1 MVCLSQQVN
10 KCMQPL
16 REYFANWLGTRR
28 TEEKRTTDDIN
39 VIWCHGAN
47 QTSLSFKYLQ
57 TKTQFPNEI
66 MVNYSSMNRFYD
78 NLEMIADNCK
88 GKGPHFVVGHSMGGL
103 YALHLTKYVR
113 VIGGVSIS
121 TPFRGSSTADWAKY
135 IVPSYPLFKDIGR
148 RSDPIREANEIELDI
163 PWTQIVSTAGSVPY
177 HNGPN
182 DGVCTIESMRH
193 RTDMEHIEV
202 ANTHYET
209 MVSDKVAEIIQTCYS
224 HALTKAHSL
233 HQT

>member
-1 MVCLSQQVN
+1 
-10 KCMQPL
+10 MQPL
-16 REYFANWLGTRR
+16 KEYFANWLGTRK

-88 GKGPHFVVGHSMGGL
+88 GKGPHFVIGHSMGGL
-103 YALHLTKYVR
+103 YAIHLTEYVR
-113 VIGGVSIS
+113 VVGGVSIS

-148 RSDPIREANEIELDI
+148 RSDPIREANEIKLDI
-163 PWTQIVSTAGSVPY
+163 PWTQVVSTAGSVPY

-182 DGVCTIESMRH
+182 DGVCTIASMQH
-193 RTDMEHIEV
+193 RTDMTHVEV
-202 ANTHYET
+202 AHTHYET
-209 MVSDKVAEIIQTCYS
+209 MVSDKVAEVIQTCYS
-224 HALTKAHSL
+224 RALTKAHLL
-233 HQT
+233 HQS

>member
-1 MVCLSQQVN
+1 MLN
-10 KCMQPL
+10 
-16 REYFANWLGTRR
+16 YFKSLFGANTN
-28 TEEKRTTDDIN
+28 EEKRESLKDIN
-39 VIWCHGAN
+39 VIWLHGAN

-57 TKTQFPNEI
+57 SKTNFANEI
-66 MVNYSSMNRFYD
+66 LCNYSSMNRFYD

-113 VIGGVSIS
+113 VVGGVSIS

-148 RSDPIREANEIELDI
+148 KSDPIREANEIKLDI
-163 PWTQIVSTAGSVPY
+163 PWTQIVTTAGGVPY

-182 DGVCTIESMRH
+182 DGVCTIASMQH
-193 RTDMEHIEV
+193 RTDMTHTEV
-202 ANTHYET
+202 NHTHYET
-209 MVSDKVAEIIQTCYS
+209 MVSDRVAEIVSTCYS
-224 HALTKAHSL
+224 RALSKVH
-233 HQT
+233 

>member
-1 MVCLSQQVN
+1 
-10 KCMQPL
+10 MQPF
-16 REYFANWLGTRR
+16 REYFASWLGIRKS
-28 TEEKRTTDDIN
+28 EEKRTTDDIN

-78 NLEMIADNCK
+78 NLEMIADNVK

-113 VIGGVSIS
+113 VVGGVSIS

-148 RSDPIREANEIELDI
+148 KSDPIREANEIELDI
-163 PWTQIVSTAGSVPY
+163 PWTQIVTTAGGVPY

-182 DGVCTIESMRH
+182 DGVCTIESMKH
-193 RTDMEHIEV
+193 RSDMKIEEV
-202 ANTHYET
+202 NHTHYET
-209 MVSDKVAEIIQTCYS
+209 MVSDKVAEIIKQNYERVT
-224 HALTKAHSL
+224 
-233 HQT
+233 Q

>member
-1 MVCLSQQVN
+1 
-10 KCMQPL
+10 MQPL
-16 REYFANWLGTRR
+16 REYFANWLGTRK

-113 VIGGVSIS
+113 VVGGVSIS

-148 RSDPIREANEIELDI
+148 RSDPIREANEIKLDI

-182 DGVCTIESMRH
+182 DGVCTIASMQH
-193 RTDMEHIEV
+193 RLDMEHIEV
-202 ANTHYET
+202 AHTHYET
-209 MVSDKVAEIIQTCYS
+209 MVSDKVAEVIQSCYS
-224 HALTKAHSL
+224 HALTKAHLL
-233 HQT
+233 HRI

>member
-1 MVCLSQQVN
+1 MLN
-10 KCMQPL
+10 YLKHL
-16 REYFANWLGTRR
+16 FGR
-28 TEEKRTTDDIN
+28 TTAEEKRTTDDIN

-57 TKTQFPNEI
+57 SKTNFPNEI

-78 NLEMIADNCK
+78 NLEMIADNVK
-88 GKGPHFVVGHSMGGL
+88 GKGPHFVIGHSMGGL

-113 VIGGVSIS
+113 VVGGISIS

-148 RSDPIREANEIELDI
+148 KSDPIREANEIVLDV
-163 PWTQIVSTAGSVPY
+163 PWTQIVTTAGGVPY

-182 DGVCTIESMRH
+182 DGVCTIASMQH
-193 RTDMEHIEV
+193 RTDMTHVEV
-202 ANTHYET
+202 NHTHYET
-209 MVSDKVAEIIQTCYS
+209 MVSDQVADLIITNYAYCNS
-224 HALTKAHSL
+224 P
-233 HQT
+233 